1 MNTLTNSLLAHSLD
15 RATAKLQQFA
25 TQPNFLEQLRLAF
38 GDTFDSNVALAI
50 GNQFRSGDFSLI
62 PDVRVLGNGELG
74 TANGAYAG
82 ELDEIFVSLDFLA
95 LQGDV
100 PAITNLLLEEFGH
113 KLDRLLNGNVDSPGD
128 EGAIFAAL
136 AQGQALS
143 TDVLAQLQSE
153 DDHRVISVDGKLVA
167 IEMENWTGTNDDDR
181 HNGADAS
188 NTLFGGDGNDELI
201 GGIGNDYLDGGNGR
215 DTLYGVNGDDTLYGG
230 NGEDI
235 LYGNG
240 GNDIFYGGTDKDY
253 LIGGTGDDTLY
264 GEDGDDYI
272 LGDDGQDYLI
282 GGTGNEYLYGGT
294 GDDILD
300 GGTGDDILNGDTGND
315 TIYGNDGN
323 DRIFE
328 SFGDDN
334 LDGGTGI
341 DTAFFNG
348 NFADYTITY
357 NINNSTHT
365 ITDTR
370 QNSPDGTDTLTKV
383 EFFQF
388 KDRFIL
394 NPYDENNV
402 ATTIEQSGAF
412 KLVLVYGNYAA
423 IDSKTHAFTQ
433 LIYNGRPVT
442 PTTFTGWSVIAAER
456 VGDTPT
462 GEIEYMWKD
471 PSGNFSYST
480 NTNPGNSVLPGQQL
494 FTKEIDFQQ
503 DFNGDGILGGSKTT
517 IEQAGTVELALA
529 TNNQYFA
536 IDKATNSF
544 APIIYDG
551 NPVTL
556 STFPGWSLIG
566 AERVGDTP
574 TGEVEQ
580 MWKKPSTG
588 QFWYS
593 TNTNNGDYVVGADL
607 FAKEIDF
614 GQDFNGD
621 GIIGTKTTIEQIG
634 AVELALVNNQ
644 YIAIDKATNSVTPI
658 VYDGNPVTLSTFPG
672 WSLIGAERVG
682 DTPTGEVEQMWKKP
696 STGQFWY
703 STNTN
708 NGDYVVGADLFAKE
722 IDFGQDFNGDRVIGL
737 VPIET
742 AGTTTLAVNGSG
754 QYIANNGGANIGILY
769 ANSAVGPNSFPGW
782 SVIGAEII
790 GAEVQVMWK
799 AISGLF
805 WQSSNT
811 NNGGI
816 VADIT
821 TSEFTFKQDF
831 DNDGFVAQVST
842 AANDTFTGTS
852 GKDAFVFKGTSLLG
866 IPAAIG
872 LDTIINFATG
882 VDSVFLSKANFTALA
897 ASAGSPL
904 GADFGTVTTDLAA
917 ESLGSAI
924 IYNSANG
931 KLFYDTNGSAA
942 GFGVGGQFAQLSS
955 DLGLT
960 GNDFKAII
968 A

>member
-188 NTLFGGDGNDELI
+188 NTLFGGDGNDYLI

-621 GIIGTKTTIEQIG
+621 
-634 AVELALVNNQ
+634 
-644 YIAIDKATNSVTPI
+644 
-658 VYDGNPVTLSTFPG
+658 
-672 WSLIGAERVG
+672 
-682 DTPTGEVEQMWKKP
+682 
-696 STGQFWY
+696 
-703 STNTN
+703 
-708 NGDYVVGADLFAKE
+708 
-722 IDFGQDFNGDRVIGL
+722 RVIGL